1 MKLLKYLDFI
11 FENKKINYKNNVFL
25 DDSLTKLS
33 NIFSKNNYK
42 LYVVG
47 GAVRDMILNKIPKDI
62 DLVTDAIPDEVENI
76 LEKEGIKTIPT
87 GKAFGVITAIVDGS
101 DYEIATFR
109 EDLSGGRRPDGVS
122 FTDIENDVKRID
134 LTINALYYDL
144 KNEQIIDFVG
154 GYDDILNNNVRAV
167 GNAKNR
173 FDEDRLRIL
182 RVVRFAGRFNSE
194 LDADIDKCLKEDSTL
209 TGVSFERIRDEF
221 YKGIKTA
228 KKPLYYL
235 ELLKKYNLFK
245 SIFPK
250 IEIDYNFIDSN
261 EPIFVAASLLK
272 NNDIELLKKEFDG
285 KLLNWKND
293 KGNSLLELAV
303 RFERLAEVKDLLEK
317 GADANIFNIEMETP
331 LMAACDRGNYK
342 IAKLLVDYKA
352 EINFQTK
359 TGSTPLMSAAFH
371 GNGVLFFWTKHNNA
385 PSARK

>member
-272 NNDIELLKKEFDG
+272 NNDIELLKKELRNNRMDMSYSMG
-285 KLLNWKND
+285 
-293 KGNSLLELAV
+293 SLDDMKKKMDQVSSQVQKAAKKSSSKILKSQAQEMKMDDNPEVDIKCKMVHMLVEEGLEMYESGDMSYEEMVDDLYEALKAV
-303 RFERLAEVKDLLEK
+303 
-317 GADANIFNIEMETP
+317 
-331 LMAACDRGNYK
+331 
-342 IAKLLVDYKA
+342 
-352 EINFQTK
+352 
-359 TGSTPLMSAAFH
+359 
-371 GNGVLFFWTKHNNA
+371 
-385 PSARK
+385 